1 LRNPGQTAETAFFK
15 SVFID
20 LEDSRPKGEDEME
33 LSGLG
38 LSASVWIVPLAVAAS
53 GALASAILLRDRLR
67 LGRRAAGL
75 TSEVE
80 RLKTEIRELA
90 RAGERAQAAPESSC
104 ETLRLREAHETAPA
118 GEVWAD
124 GDLRRTARTALSGMM
139 GLTSLLLDTPLD
151 RDQDVLVRRVR
162 DLGDQVLA
170 CLEGRA
176 GTSAPTVDAR
186 ADGTGPARVLL
197 VEDNEIN
204 ALLALKSLEKAGA
217 LVEWVRDGKAAIT
230 AARESFEGAAPR
242 YDLVLMDLRMPGID
256 GLEAARRIRSMEEA
270 LVRPE
275 PLRIVALTATT
286 MRQDRLAAQA
296 AGIDEFISKPYRA
309 EVLAGLLAPAPRQ
322 VLAAS

>member
-1 LRNPGQTAETAFFK
+1 
-15 SVFID
+15 
-20 LEDSRPKGEDEME
+20 ME

-38 LSASVWIVPLAVAAS
+38 LSASAWIVPLTVAAAS
-53 GALASAILLRDRLR
+53 GALASAILLRVRLR
-67 LGRRAAGL
+67 LWRRAAVL

-80 RLKTEIRELA
+80 RLTTENRELA
-90 RAGERAQAAPESSC
+90 RAGERAQAAPEASC
-104 ETLRLREAHETAPA
+104 ERIRLREARESAPP

-124 GDLRRTARTALSGMM
+124 ADLRRTARTALSGMM

-170 CLEGRA
+170 CLEGRGGSPA
-176 GTSAPTVDAR
+176 SPVEAR
-186 ADGTGPARVLL
+186 ADGTGPTRVLL

-230 AARESFEGAAPR
+230 AARESFEGTAPR

-270 LVRPE
+270 LERPE